1 MGASKAE
8 HGREAFTVAV
18 QASENGTQARVAQVT
33 KDTPERGDRET
44 QESRILS
51 WGVGEEIVVP
61 KLPLYKLN
69 KSHDFGGRGF
79 VLIIY

>member
-8 HGREAFTVAV
+8 QGREAVTVV
-18 QASENGTQARVAQVT
+18 IQASENGNQPWVAEVT

-44 QESRILS
+44 Q
-51 WGVGEEIVVP
+51 GVKNFKLGGGGGGELLCP

-79 VLIIY
+79 V